1 MIRRMQQCL
10 LLGFLVFLFALGCGG
25 DNRYYDDRL
34 QMEVQQLDSDL
45 DNRWSTTGVVI
56 IDVTKNGS
64 AARAKLEPG
73 ELISY
78 VIGEQSLNTSGGY
91 DEKQAM
97 KDDNNFILKLT
108 DGREIRMSV
117 RRTGDKIG
125 LQVNGNQVSKVVPE
139 SPADI
144 ANI

>member
-1 MIRRMQQCL
+1 MIRRIQHFL
-10 LLGFLVFLFALGCGG
+10 LLSFVVCLFAIGCSR
-25 DNRYYDDRL
+25 DNRYYDDQF

-56 IDVTKNGS
+56 IDVKENGP

-78 VIGEQSLNTSGGY
+78 MTGERSIVETGDY
-91 DEKQAM
+91 DEKKAM

-108 DGREIRMSV
+108 DGREIR
-117 RRTGDKIG
+117 I
-125 LQVNGNQVSKVVPE
+125 
-139 SPADI
+139 
-144 ANI
+144 